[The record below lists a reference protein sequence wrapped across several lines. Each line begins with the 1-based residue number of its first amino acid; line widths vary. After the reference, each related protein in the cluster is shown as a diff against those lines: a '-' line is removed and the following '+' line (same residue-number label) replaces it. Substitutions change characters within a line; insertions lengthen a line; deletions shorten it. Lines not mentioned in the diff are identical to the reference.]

1 MNILTKFLPVG
12 CCERNSKNAN
22 DKQISEE
29 KKIGGHLKRTII
41 KTSSL
46 EFQFKSNLFNRS
58 RMLKQYVI
66 KNLK

>member
-22 DKQISEE
+22 DKQVSEE

-46 EFQFKSNLFNRS
+46 EFRFKSYLLNIN

-66 KNLK
+66 KD